1 MLQFQRLR
9 RKLIRKP
16 SRPNLSDGA
25 PHACLLT
32 LTDQGH
38 TEVQEPVVGLPRGLP
53 IELLLLILSFV
64 NDKNNLANL
73 CRTSRVFYNEVQTAL
88 YRNIDIRLDD
98 VRQPSQA
105 LALSHTQ
112 QLEFICSLNQR
123 RQWMLRRSL
132 RTPQLANL
140 VVDFRVSIRFCH
152 GDYRTIHKS
161 GARCSTIYFLCAYT

>member
-1 MLQFQRLR
+1 MQFQFQRIS
-9 RKLIRKP
+9 KLIRK
-16 SRPNLSDGA
+16 SSNTGA
-25 PHACLLT
+25 PNAFLLT
-32 LTDQGH
+32 PTEQGR
-38 TEVQEPVVGLPRGLP
+38 TVARKPIAGLPRGLP
-53 IELLLLILSFV
+53 IELLLLILSFINNR
-64 NDKNNLANL
+64 NDLANL
-73 CRTSRVFYNEVQTAL
+73 CRTSRAFHDVVETAL
-88 YRNIDIRLDD
+88 YRNINVRLDEL
-98 VRQPSQA
+98 RQPSQA